1 MFRHLRLLFLTTVV
15 GLAGLPQAIG
25 AIVTFESQI
34 RADFTFTATAAG
46 QAAFGA
52 PAGVPLPLR
61 ALGQMSFSIDDDGTS
76 TTVPFTDATGQLPG
90 VTPPTP
96 ANFLPFYITPVRFDG
111 GSLTNITRD
120 GSGRIVSG
128 TVTNLAMPW
137 EMVGT
142 GANDGVFLYGDQA
155 TTPLLFNGDISIDH
169 SGATPKLTMG
179 SQISGLDP
187 FNIYLFQSGDRA
199 NQLPGTDPLVFVGG
213 NRFLTAVPEP
223 SVAAFGFIA
232 FAIGLT
238 RRRRMVS

>member
-1 MFRHLRLLFLTTVV
+1 MTQDLKLLILAIAA
-15 GLAGLPQAIG
+15 GLVSLPQATG
-25 AIVTFESQI
+25 AIVEFESQI
-34 RADFTFTATAAG
+34 QADFTFAATAAG
-46 QAAFGA
+46 EAAFGA

-61 ALGQMSFSIDDDGTS
+61 ALGTMSFSIDDDGTS
-76 TTVPFTDATGQLPG
+76 TTVPFVNATGQLPG

-120 GSGRIVSG
+120 GSGRIISGSVS
-128 TVTNLAMPW
+128 NLAMPW

-142 GANDGVFLYGDQA
+142 GTNAGVFLYGDQA
-155 TTPLLFNGDISIDH
+155 TTPLLFNGDINIEH
-169 SGATPKLTMG
+169 SGATSKLTLG
-179 SQISGLDP
+179 SQLSGLDP
-187 FNIYLFQSGDRA
+187 FNIYMFQSGDRA

-223 SVAAFGFIA
+223 SAASLGLLA

-238 RRRRMVS
+238 RRRRSAS